1 MISRYGIFCRVVEQ
15 GSFTRAAA
23 VCGYSQSAVSQNVKA
38 LEQETGVTLLRRQ
51 KDGVQ
56 LTQDGAEFYH
66 YIQAVFQAEQ
76 ALERKRQET
85 MGLQNS
91 VIRIGTFTS
100 VSRNLLPPKMKA
112 FKERYPQV
120 RFVLRQGEYT
130 SIPQWIRQ
138 GDIDFGFVNQD
149 AVEGLETRLLYEDH
163 MLAVLPQG
171 HPLEQEDRLTLRQL
185 SREPLILLD
194 EGEHSVLLDAFR
206 QAGLTPN
213 LAYEVYDDYSILSM
227 VRQGLG
233 ISVLYEKVVA
243 GFEQGLSLR
252 PILEAPRRRVALSWL
267 SWETMPYAA
276 RRFAEFL
283 VSGNPSVAVGDS
295 SPYRG
300 AMKRFQ

>member
-15 GSFTRAAA
+15 GSFTRAAEEL
-23 VCGYSQSAVSQNVKA
+23 GYSQSAVSQNVRA
-38 LEQETGVTLLRRQ
+38 LEQETGVTLLSRR

-56 LTQDGAEFYH
+56 LTQDGQEFYP
-66 YIQAVFQAEQ
+66 YIQSIFQAEQ

-91 VIRIGTFTS
+91 LIRIGTFTS
-100 VSRNLLPPKMKA
+100 VSRNLLPPMMKR
-112 FKERYPQV
+112 FKEKYPDV

-138 GDIDFGFVNQD
+138 GEIDFGFVNQD
-149 AVEGLETRLLYEDH
+149 AVEGMETRLLYEDH

-171 HPLEQEDRLTLRQL
+171 HRLEKKSSLTLRDI
-185 SREPLILLD
+185 STEPLILLD
-194 EGEHSVLLDAFR
+194 EGEHSVLLDAFHS
-206 QAGLTPN
+206 AGLTPN

-227 VRQGLG
+227 VHQGLG

-252 PILEAPRRRVALSWL
+252 PIQESPRRRVALSWL
-267 SWETMPYAA
+267 SWDTMPYAA

-283 VSGNPSVAVGDS
+283 MENS
-295 SPYRG
+295 
-300 AMKRFQ
+300 

>member
-15 GSFTRAAA
+15 GSFTHAAEDL
-23 VCGYSQSAVSQNVKA
+23 GYSQSAVSQNVRA
-38 LEQETGVTLLRRQ
+38 LEQETGVTLLSRR

-56 LTQDGAEFYH
+56 LTQDGQEFYP
-66 YIQAVFQAEQ
+66 YIQSIFQAEQ

-91 VIRIGTFTS
+91 LIRIGTFTS
-100 VSRNLLPPKMKA
+100 VSRNLLPPMMKR
-112 FKERYPQV
+112 FKETYPDV
-120 RFVLRQGEYT
+120 RFELRQGEYT

-138 GDIDFGFVNQD
+138 GEIDFGFVNED
-149 AVEGLETRLLYEDH
+149 AVEGMETHLLYEDH

-171 HPLEQEDRLTLRQL
+171 HPLSEKSMLSLADI

-194 EGEHSVLLDAFR
+194 EGEHSVLLEAFR
-206 QAGLTPN
+206 QAKLSPN
-213 LAYEVYDDYSILSM
+213 LAYKVYDDYSILSM

-252 PILEAPRRRVALSWL
+252 TILESPRRRVALSWL
-267 SWETMPYAA
+267 SWDTMPYAA

-283 VSGNPSVAVGDS
+283 MAES
-295 SPYRG
+295 
-300 AMKRFQ
+300 K

>member
-15 GSFTRAAA
+15 GSFTRAAEEL
-23 VCGYSQSAVSQNVKA
+23 GYSQSAVSQNVRA
-38 LEQETGVTLLRRQ
+38 LEQETGVTLLSRR

-56 LTQDGAEFYH
+56 LTQDGQEFYP
-66 YIQAVFQAEQ
+66 YIQSIFQAEQ

-91 VIRIGTFTS
+91 LIRIGTFTS
-100 VSRNLLPPKMKA
+100 VSRNLLPPMMKR
-112 FKERYPQV
+112 FKEKYPDV

-138 GDIDFGFVNQD
+138 GEIDFGFVNQD
-149 AVEGLETRLLYEDH
+149 AVEGMETRLLYEDH

-171 HPLEQEDRLTLRQL
+171 HRLEKKSSLTLQDI
-185 SREPLILLD
+185 STEPLILLD
-194 EGEHSVLLDAFR
+194 EGKHSVLLDAFHS
-206 QAGLTPN
+206 AGLTPN

-252 PILEAPRRRVALSWL
+252 PIQESPRRRVALSWL
-267 SWETMPYAA
+267 SWDTMPYAA

-283 VSGNPSVAVGDS
+283 MEN
-295 SPYRG
+295 R
-300 AMKRFQ
+300 

>member
-1 MISRYGIFCRVVEQ
+1 MISRYGIFCKVVEQ
-15 GSFTRAAA
+15 GSFTRAAEEL
-23 VCGYSQSAVSQNVKA
+23 GYSQSAVSQNVRA
-38 LEQETGVTLLRRQ
+38 LEQETGVTLLSRK

-56 LTQDGAEFYH
+56 LTQDGREFYP
-66 YIQAVFQAEQ
+66 YIQSIFQSEQ

-91 VIRIGTFTS
+91 LIRIGTFTS
-100 VSRNLLPPKMKA
+100 VSRNLLPPMMKR
-112 FKERYPQV
+112 FKEKYPDV

-138 GDIDFGFVNQD
+138 GEIDFGFVNQD
-149 AVEGLETRLLYEDH
+149 AVEGMKTHLLYEDH

-171 HPLEQEDRLTLRQL
+171 HPLSEKSSLSLRDI

-194 EGEHSVLLDAFR
+194 EGEHSVLLDAFHS
-206 QAGLTPN
+206 AGLTPN
-213 LAYEVYDDYSILSM
+213 LAYEVYDDYTILSM

-233 ISVLYEKVVA
+233 ISVLYEKVVM

-252 PILEAPRRRVALSWL
+252 PIQESPRRRVALSWL
-267 SWETMPYAA
+267 SWDTMPYAA

-283 VSGNPSVAVGDS
+283 
-295 SPYRG
+295 
-300 AMKRFQ
+300 MKENK

>member
-1 MISRYGIFCRVVEQ
+1 MISRYGIFFRVVEQ
-15 GSFTRAAA
+15 GSFTRAAEEL
-23 VCGYSQSAVSQNVKA
+23 GYSQSAVSQNVRA
-38 LEQETGVTLLRRQ
+38 LEQETGVTLLSRR

-56 LTQDGAEFYH
+56 LTQDGQEFYP
-66 YIQAVFQAEQ
+66 YIQSIFQAEQ

-91 VIRIGTFTS
+91 LIRIGTFTS
-100 VSRNLLPPKMKA
+100 VSRNLLPPMMKR
-112 FKERYPQV
+112 FKEKYPDV

-138 GDIDFGFVNQD
+138 GEIDFGFVNQD
-149 AVEGLETRLLYEDH
+149 AVEGMETRLLYEDH

-171 HPLEQEDRLTLRQL
+171 HRLEEKPSLTLRDI
-185 SREPLILLD
+185 STEPLILLD
-194 EGEHSVLLDAFR
+194 EGEHSVLLDAFHS
-206 QAGLTPN
+206 AGLTPN

-252 PILEAPRRRVALSWL
+252 PIQESPRRRVALSWL
-267 SWETMPYAA
+267 SWDTMPYAA

-283 VSGNPSVAVGDS
+283 MENS
-295 SPYRG
+295 
-300 AMKRFQ
+300 

>member
-15 GSFTRAAA
+15 GSFTRAAEEL
-23 VCGYSQSAVSQNVKA
+23 GYSQSAVSQNVRA
-38 LEQETGVTLLRRQ
+38 LEQETGVTLLSRR

-56 LTQDGAEFYH
+56 LTQDGQEFYP
-66 YIQAVFQAEQ
+66 YIQSIFQAEQ

-91 VIRIGTFTS
+91 LIRIGTFTS
-100 VSRNLLPPKMKA
+100 VSRNLLPPMMKR
-112 FKERYPQV
+112 FKEKYPDV

-138 GDIDFGFVNQD
+138 GEIDFGFVNQD
-149 AVEGLETRLLYEDH
+149 AVEGMETRLLYEDH

-171 HPLEQEDRLTLRQL
+171 HRLEKKSSLTLRDI
-185 SREPLILLD
+185 STEPLILLD
-194 EGEHSVLLDAFR
+194 EGEHSVLLDAFHS
-206 QAGLTPN
+206 AGLTPN

-227 VRQGLG
+227 VRQCLG

-252 PILEAPRRRVALSWL
+252 PIQESPRRRVALSWV
-267 SWETMPYAA
+267 SWDTMPYAA

-283 VSGNPSVAVGDS
+283 MEN
-295 SPYRG
+295 R
-300 AMKRFQ
+300 

>member
-15 GSFTRAAA
+15 GSFTRAAEEL
-23 VCGYSQSAVSQNVKA
+23 GYSQNAVSQNVRA
-38 LEQETGVTLLRRQ
+38 LEQETGVTLLSRR

-56 LTQDGAEFYH
+56 LTQDGQEFYP
-66 YIQAVFQAEQ
+66 YIQSIFQAEQ

-91 VIRIGTFTS
+91 LIRIGTFTS
-100 VSRNLLPPKMKA
+100 VSRNLLPPMMKR
-112 FKERYPQV
+112 FKEKYPDV

-138 GDIDFGFVNQD
+138 GEIDFGFVNQD
-149 AVEGLETRLLYEDH
+149 AVEGMETRLLYEDH

-171 HPLEQEDRLTLRQL
+171 HRLEKKSSLTLRDI
-185 SREPLILLD
+185 STEPLILLD
-194 EGEHSVLLDAFR
+194 EGKHSVLLDAFHS
-206 QAGLTPN
+206 AGLTPN

-252 PILEAPRRRVALSWL
+252 PIQESPRRRVALSWL
-267 SWETMPYAA
+267 SWDTMPYAA

-283 VSGNPSVAVGDS
+283 MENS
-295 SPYRG
+295 
-300 AMKRFQ
+300 

>member
-15 GSFTRAAA
+15 RSFTRAAEKL
-23 VCGYSQSAVSQNVKA
+23 GYSQSAVSQNVRA
-38 LEQETGVTLLRRQ
+38 LEQETGVTLLSRR

-56 LTQDGAEFYH
+56 LTQDGQEFYP
-66 YIQAVFQAEQ
+66 YIQSIFQAEQ

-91 VIRIGTFTS
+91 LIRIGTFTS
-100 VSRNLLPPKMKA
+100 VSRNLLPPMMKR
-112 FKERYPQV
+112 FKETYPDV

-138 GDIDFGFVNQD
+138 GEIDFGFVNED
-149 AVEGLETRLLYEDH
+149 AVEGMETHLLYEDH
-163 MLAVLPQG
+163 MLVVLPQG
-171 HPLEQEDRLTLRQL
+171 HPLSEKSMLSLEDI

-194 EGEHSVLLDAFR
+194 EGEHSVLLEAFR
-206 QAGLTPN
+206 HAKLSPN
-213 LAYEVYDDYSILSM
+213 LAYKVYDDYSILSM

-252 PILEAPRRRVALSWL
+252 PILESPRRRVALSWL
-267 SWETMPYAA
+267 SWDTMPYAA

-283 VSGNPSVAVGDS
+283 MAES
-295 SPYRG
+295 
-300 AMKRFQ
+300 K

>member
-15 GSFTRAAA
+15 GSFTRAAEEL
-23 VCGYSQSAVSQNVKA
+23 GYSQSAVSQNVRA
-38 LEQETGVTLLRRQ
+38 LEQETRVTLLSRR

-56 LTQDGAEFYH
+56 LTQDGQEFYP
-66 YIQAVFQAEQ
+66 YIQSIFQAEQ

-91 VIRIGTFTS
+91 LIRIGTFTS
-100 VSRNLLPPKMKA
+100 VSRNLLPPMMKR
-112 FKERYPQV
+112 FKEKYPDV

-138 GDIDFGFVNQD
+138 GEIDFGFVNQD
-149 AVEGLETRLLYEDH
+149 AVEGMETRLLYEDH

-171 HPLEQEDRLTLRQL
+171 HRLEKKSSLTLRDI
-185 SREPLILLD
+185 STEPLILLD
-194 EGEHSVLLDAFR
+194 EGEHSVLLDAFHS
-206 QAGLTPN
+206 AGLTPN

-252 PILEAPRRRVALSWL
+252 PIQESPRRRVALSWL
-267 SWETMPYAA
+267 SWDTMPYAA

-283 VSGNPSVAVGDS
+283 MENS
-295 SPYRG
+295 
-300 AMKRFQ
+300 

>member
-15 GSFTRAAA
+15 GSFTRAAELL
-23 VCGYSQSAVSQNVKA
+23 GYSQSAVSQNVRA
-38 LEQETGVTLLRRQ
+38 LEQETGVTLLSRK

-56 LTQDGAEFYH
+56 LTQDGREFYP
-66 YIQAVFQAEQ
+66 YIQGIFQAEQ

-85 MGLQNS
+85 MGLKNS
-91 VIRIGTFTS
+91 LIRIGTFTS
-100 VSRNLLPPKMKA
+100 VSRNLLPPMMKR
-112 FKERYPQV
+112 FKEKYPDV

-138 GDIDFGFVNQD
+138 GEIDFGFVNQD
-149 AVEGLETRLLYEDH
+149 AVDDLETRLLYEDH

-171 HPLEQEDRLTLRQL
+171 HRLEQKPCLTLRDI
-185 SREPLILLD
+185 STEPLILLD
-194 EGEHSVLLDAFR
+194 EGEHSVLLDAFHS
-206 QAGLTPN
+206 AGLTPN

-252 PILEAPRRRVALSWL
+252 PIQESPRRRVALSWL
-267 SWETMPYAA
+267 SWDTMPYAA

-283 VSGNPSVAVGDS
+283 
-295 SPYRG
+295 
-300 AMKRFQ
+300 MKESK

>member
-1 MISRYGIFCRVVEQ
+1 MISRYGIFCKVAEL
-15 GSFTRAAA
+15 GSFTRAAES
-23 VCGYSQSAVSQNVKA
+23 CGYSQSAISQNIKA
-38 LEQETGVTLLRRQ
+38 LEQETGVSLLSRR

-56 LTQDGAEFYH
+56 LTADGRDFFPYL
-66 YIQAVFQAEQ
+66 QAVWQAEQ
-76 ALERKRQET
+76 ALERRRQET
-85 MGLQNS
+85 MGLKNS

-112 FKERYPQV
+112 FKARYPDV

-138 GDIDFGFVNQD
+138 GEIDFGFVNQD
-149 AVEGLETRLLYEDH
+149 AVDSMDTRLLYEDH

-171 HPLEQEDRLTLRQL
+171 HPLEQKPVIPLKEL

-194 EGEHSVLLDAFR
+194 EGDHSVLLDAFR
-206 QAGLTPN
+206 QAGQTPN
-213 LAYEVYDDYSILSM
+213 IAYEVYDDYSILSM

-233 ISVLYEKVVA
+233 ISVLYEKVVS
-243 GFEQGLSLR
+243 GFESGLSLR
-252 PILEAPRRRVALSWL
+252 PILEAPRRRVALAWS

-283 VSGNPSVAVGDS
+283 MEND
-295 SPYRG
+295 
-300 AMKRFQ
+300 

>member
-15 GSFTRAAA
+15 GSFTRAAEEL
-23 VCGYSQSAVSQNVKA
+23 GYSQSAVSQNVRA
-38 LEQETGVTLLRRQ
+38 LEQETGVTLLSRR

-56 LTQDGAEFYH
+56 LTQDGQEFYP
-66 YIQAVFQAEQ
+66 YIQSIFQAEQ

-91 VIRIGTFTS
+91 LIRIGTFTS
-100 VSRNLLPPKMKA
+100 VSRNLLPPMMKR
-112 FKERYPQV
+112 FKEKYPDV

-138 GDIDFGFVNQD
+138 GEIDFGFVNQD
-149 AVEGLETRLLYEDH
+149 AVEGMETRLLYEDH

-171 HPLEQEDRLTLRQL
+171 HRLEGKSSLTLRDI
-185 SREPLILLD
+185 STEPLILLD
-194 EGEHSVLLDAFR
+194 EGEHSVLLDAFHS
-206 QAGLTPN
+206 AGLTPK

-252 PILEAPRRRVALSWL
+252 PIQESPRRRVALSWL
-267 SWETMPYAA
+267 SWDTMPYAA

-283 VSGNPSVAVGDS
+283 MENS
-295 SPYRG
+295 
-300 AMKRFQ
+300 

>member
-56 LTQDGAEFYH
+56 LTQDGAEFYP

-149 AVEGLETRLLYEDH
+149 AVEGLETKLLYEDH

-171 HPLEQEDRLTLRQL
+171 HPLEHEERLSLRQL

-283 VSGNPSVAVGDS
+283 VHDS
-295 SPYRG
+295 QSDG
-300 AMKRFQ
+300 

>member
-15 GSFTRAAA
+15 GSFTRAAELL
-23 VCGYSQSAVSQNVKA
+23 GYSQSAVSQNVRA
-38 LEQETGVTLLRRQ
+38 LEQETGVTLLSRK

-56 LTQDGAEFYH
+56 LTQDGQEFYP
-66 YIQAVFQAEQ
+66 YIQGIFQAEQ

-85 MGLQNS
+85 IGLQNS
-91 VIRIGTFTS
+91 LIRIGTFTS
-100 VSRNLLPPKMKA
+100 VSRNLLPPMMKR
-112 FKERYPQV
+112 FKEKYPDV

-138 GDIDFGFVNQD
+138 GEIDFGFVNQD
-149 AVEGLETRLLYEDH
+149 AVDDLETRLLYEDH

-171 HPLEQEDRLTLRQL
+171 HRLEQKPCLTLRDI
-185 SREPLILLD
+185 STEPLILLD

-206 QAGLTPN
+206 SAGLTPN
-213 LAYEVYDDYSILSM
+213 LANEVYDDYSILSM

-252 PILEAPRRRVALSWL
+252 PIQESPRRRVALSWL
-267 SWETMPYAA
+267 SWDTMPYAA

-283 VSGNPSVAVGDS
+283 
-295 SPYRG
+295 
-300 AMKRFQ
+300 MKESQ

>member
-15 GSFTRAAA
+15 GSFTRAAEEL
-23 VCGYSQSAVSQNVKA
+23 GYSQSAVSQNVRA
-38 LEQETGVTLLRRQ
+38 LEQETGVTLLSRR

-56 LTQDGAEFYH
+56 LTQDGQEFYP
-66 YIQAVFQAEQ
+66 YIQSIFQAEQ

-91 VIRIGTFTS
+91 LIRIGTFTS
-100 VSRNLLPPKMKA
+100 VSRNLLPPMMKR
-112 FKERYPQV
+112 FKEKYPDV

-138 GDIDFGFVNQD
+138 GEIDFGFVNQD
-149 AVEGLETRLLYEDH
+149 AVEGMETRLLYEDH
-163 MLAVLPQG
+163 MLAVS
-171 HPLEQEDRLTLRQL
+171 T
-185 SREPLILLD
+185 EPLILLD
-194 EGEHSVLLDAFR
+194 EGEHSVLLDAFHS
-206 QAGLTPN
+206 AGLTPN

-252 PILEAPRRRVALSWL
+252 SIQESPRRRVALSWL
-267 SWETMPYAA
+267 SWDTMPYAA

-283 VSGNPSVAVGDS
+283 MENS
-295 SPYRG
+295 
-300 AMKRFQ
+300 

>member
-15 GSFTRAAA
+15 GSFTRAAEEL
-23 VCGYSQSAVSQNVKA
+23 GYSQSAVSQNVRA
-38 LEQETGVTLLRRQ
+38 LEQETGVTLLSRR

-56 LTQDGAEFYH
+56 LTQDGQEFYP
-66 YIQAVFQAEQ
+66 YIQSIFQAEQ

-85 MGLQNS
+85 RGLQNS
-91 VIRIGTFTS
+91 RIRICTFTS
-100 VSRNLLPPKMKA
+100 VSRNLLPPMMKR
-112 FKERYPQV
+112 FKEKYPDV

-138 GDIDFGFVNQD
+138 GEIDFGFVNQD
-149 AVEGLETRLLYEDH
+149 AVEGMETRLLYEDH
-163 MLAVLPQG
+163 MLAVLPQSHRLKG
-171 HPLEQEDRLTLRQL
+171 KSSLTLQDI
-185 SREPLILLD
+185 STEPLILLD
-194 EGEHSVLLDAFR
+194 EGEHSVLLDAFHS
-206 QAGLTPN
+206 AGLTPN

-252 PILEAPRRRVALSWL
+252 SIQESPRRRVALSWL
-267 SWETMPYAA
+267 SWDTMPYAA

-283 VSGNPSVAVGDS
+283 MENS
-295 SPYRG
+295 
-300 AMKRFQ
+300 

>member
-1 MISRYGIFCRVVEQ
+1 MISRYGIFCKVAEL
-15 GSFTRAAA
+15 GSFTRAAES
-23 VCGYSQSAVSQNVKA
+23 CGYSQSAISQNIKA
-38 LEQETGVTLLRRQ
+38 LEQETGVSLLSRR

-56 LTQDGAEFYH
+56 LTADGRDFFPYL
-66 YIQAVFQAEQ
+66 QAVWQAEQ
-76 ALERKRQET
+76 ALERRRQET
-85 MGLQNS
+85 MGLKNS

-112 FKERYPQV
+112 FKARYPDV

-138 GDIDFGFVNQD
+138 GEIDFGFVNQD
-149 AVEGLETRLLYEDH
+149 AVDSMDTRLLYEDH

-171 HPLEQEDRLTLRQL
+171 HPLEQKPVIPLKEL

-194 EGEHSVLLDAFR
+194 EGDHSVLLDAFR
-206 QAGLTPN
+206 QAGQTPN
-213 LAYEVYDDYSILSM
+213 IAYEVYDDYSILSM

-233 ISVLYEKVVA
+233 ISVLYEKVVS
-243 GFEQGLSLR
+243 GFELGLSLR
-252 PILEAPRRRVALSWL
+252 PILEAPRRRVALAWS

-283 VSGNPSVAVGDS
+283 MGND
-295 SPYRG
+295 
-300 AMKRFQ
+300 

>member
-1 MISRYGIFCRVVEQ
+1 MISRYGIFCQVVEQ
-15 GSFTRAAA
+15 GSFTRAAEEL
-23 VCGYSQSAVSQNVKA
+23 GYSQSAVSQNVRA
-38 LEQETGVTLLRRQ
+38 LEQETGVTLLSRR

-56 LTQDGAEFYH
+56 LTQDGQEFYP
-66 YIQAVFQAEQ
+66 YIQSIFQAEQ

-91 VIRIGTFTS
+91 LIRIGTFTS
-100 VSRNLLPPKMKA
+100 VSRNLLPPMMKR
-112 FKERYPQV
+112 FKEKYPDV

-138 GDIDFGFVNQD
+138 WEIDFGFVNQD
-149 AVEGLETRLLYEDH
+149 AVEGMETRLLYEDH

-171 HPLEQEDRLTLRQL
+171 HRLEKKSSLTLRDI
-185 SREPLILLD
+185 STEPLILLD
-194 EGEHSVLLDAFR
+194 EGEHSVLLDAFHS
-206 QAGLTPN
+206 AGLTPN

-252 PILEAPRRRVALSWL
+252 PIQESPRRRVALSWL
-267 SWETMPYAA
+267 SWDTMPYAA

-283 VSGNPSVAVGDS
+283 MENS
-295 SPYRG
+295 
-300 AMKRFQ
+300 

>member
-15 GSFTRAAA
+15 GSFTRAAEEL
-23 VCGYSQSAVSQNVKA
+23 GYSQSAVSQNVRA
-38 LEQETGVTLLRRQ
+38 LEQETGVTLLSRR

-56 LTQDGAEFYH
+56 LTQDGQEFYP
-66 YIQAVFQAEQ
+66 YIQSIFQAEQ

-91 VIRIGTFTS
+91 LIRIGTFTS
-100 VSRNLLPPKMKA
+100 VSRNLLPPMMKR
-112 FKERYPQV
+112 FKEKYPDV

-138 GDIDFGFVNQD
+138 GEIDFGFVNQD
-149 AVEGLETRLLYEDH
+149 AVEGMETRLLYEDH

-171 HPLEQEDRLTLRQL
+171 HRLEKKSSLTLRDI
-185 SREPLILLD
+185 STEPLILLD
-194 EGEHSVLLDAFR
+194 EGEHSVLLDAFHS
-206 QAGLTPN
+206 AGVTPN

-252 PILEAPRRRVALSWL
+252 PIQESPRRRVALSWL
-267 SWETMPYAA
+267 SWDTMPYAA

-283 VSGNPSVAVGDS
+283 MEN
-295 SPYRG
+295 R
-300 AMKRFQ
+300 

>member
-15 GSFTRAAA
+15 GSFTRAAEEL
-23 VCGYSQSAVSQNVKA
+23 GYSQSAVSQNVRA
-38 LEQETGVTLLRRQ
+38 LEQETGVTLLSRR

-56 LTQDGAEFYH
+56 LTQDGQEFYP
-66 YIQAVFQAEQ
+66 YIQSIFQAEQ

-91 VIRIGTFTS
+91 LIRIGTFTS
-100 VSRNLLPPKMKA
+100 VSRNLLPPMMKR
-112 FKERYPQV
+112 FKEKYPDV

-138 GDIDFGFVNQD
+138 GEIDFGFVNQD
-149 AVEGLETRLLYEDH
+149 AVEGMETRLLYEDH

-171 HPLEQEDRLTLRQL
+171 HRLEKKSSLTLRDI
-185 SREPLILLD
+185 STEPLILLD
-194 EGEHSVLLDAFR
+194 EGEHSVLLDAFHS
-206 QAGLTPN
+206 AGLTPN

-252 PILEAPRRRVALSWL
+252 PIQESPRRRVALSWL
-267 SWETMPYAA
+267 SWGTMPYAA

-283 VSGNPSVAVGDS
+283 MENS
-295 SPYRG
+295 
-300 AMKRFQ
+300 

>member
-15 GSFTRAAA
+15 GSFTRAAEEL
-23 VCGYSQSAVSQNVKA
+23 GYSQSAVSQNVRA
-38 LEQETGVTLLRRQ
+38 LEQETGVTLLSRR

-56 LTQDGAEFYH
+56 LTQDGQEFYP
-66 YIQAVFQAEQ
+66 YIQSIFQAEQ

-91 VIRIGTFTS
+91 LIRIGTFTS
-100 VSRNLLPPKMKA
+100 VSRNLLPPMMKR
-112 FKERYPQV
+112 FKEKYPDV

-130 SIPQWIRQ
+130 SIPQWIRR
-138 GDIDFGFVNQD
+138 GEIDFGFVNQD
-149 AVEGLETRLLYEDH
+149 AVEGMETRLLYEDH

-171 HPLEQEDRLTLRQL
+171 HRLEEKSSLTLQDI
-185 SREPLILLD
+185 STEPLILLD
-194 EGEHSVLLDAFR
+194 EGEHSVLLDAFHS
-206 QAGLTPN
+206 AGLTPN

-252 PILEAPRRRVALSWL
+252 PIQESPRRRVALSWL
-267 SWETMPYAA
+267 SWDTMPYAA

-283 VSGNPSVAVGDS
+283 MENS
-295 SPYRG
+295 
-300 AMKRFQ
+300 

>member
-1 MISRYGIFCRVVEQ
+1 MISRYGIFCKVAEL
-15 GSFTRAAA
+15 GSFTRAAES
-23 VCGYSQSAVSQNVKA
+23 CGYSQSAISQNIKA
-38 LEQETGVTLLRRQ
+38 LEQETGVSLLSRR

-56 LTQDGAEFYH
+56 LTADGRDFFPYL
-66 YIQAVFQAEQ
+66 QAVWQAEQ
-76 ALERKRQET
+76 ALERRRQET
-85 MGLQNS
+85 MGLKNS

-112 FKERYPQV
+112 FKARYPDV

-138 GDIDFGFVNQD
+138 GEIDFGFVNQD
-149 AVEGLETRLLYEDH
+149 AVDSMDTRLLYEDH

-171 HPLEQEDRLTLRQL
+171 HPLEQKPVIPLKEL

-194 EGEHSVLLDAFR
+194 EGDHSVLLDAFR
-206 QAGLTPN
+206 QAGQTPN
-213 LAYEVYDDYSILSM
+213 IAYEVYDDYSILSM

-233 ISVLYEKVVA
+233 ISVLYEKVVS
-243 GFEQGLSLR
+243 GFESGLSLR
-252 PILEAPRRRVALSWL
+252 PILEAPRRRVALAWS

-283 VSGNPSVAVGDS
+283 MGND
-295 SPYRG
+295 
-300 AMKRFQ
+300 

>member
-1 MISRYGIFCRVVEQ
+1 MISRYGIFCKVAEL
-15 GSFTRAAA
+15 GSFTRAAES
-23 VCGYSQSAVSQNVKA
+23 CGYSQSAVSQNIKA
-38 LEQETGVTLLRRQ
+38 LEQETGVSLLSRR

-56 LTQDGAEFYH
+56 LTADGRDFFPYL
-66 YIQAVFQAEQ
+66 QAVWQAEQ
-76 ALERKRQET
+76 ALERRRQET
-85 MGLQNS
+85 MGLKNS

-112 FKERYPQV
+112 FKARYPDV

-138 GDIDFGFVNQD
+138 GEIDFGFVNQD
-149 AVEGLETRLLYEDH
+149 AVDSMDTRLLYEDH

-171 HPLEQEDRLTLRQL
+171 HPLEQKPVIPLKEL

-194 EGEHSVLLDAFR
+194 EGDHSVLLDAFR
-206 QAGLTPN
+206 QAGQTPN
-213 LAYEVYDDYSILSM
+213 IAYEVYDDYSILSM

-233 ISVLYEKVVA
+233 ISVLYEKVVS
-243 GFEQGLSLR
+243 GFESGLSLR
-252 PILEAPRRRVALSWL
+252 PILEAPRRRVALAWS

-283 VSGNPSVAVGDS
+283 MGND
-295 SPYRG
+295 
-300 AMKRFQ
+300 

>member
-56 LTQDGAEFYH
+56 LTQDGAEFCP

-149 AVEGLETRLLYEDH
+149 AVEGLETKLLYEDH

-171 HPLEQEDRLTLRQL
+171 HPLEQEARLTLRQL

-283 VSGNPSVAVGDS
+283 VSG
-295 SPYRG
+295 
-300 AMKRFQ
+300 

>member
-1 MISRYGIFCRVVEQ
+1 MISRYGIFCKVAEL
-15 GSFTRAAA
+15 GSFTRAAES
-23 VCGYSQSAVSQNVKA
+23 CGYSQSAISQNIKA
-38 LEQETGVTLLRRQ
+38 LEQETGVSLLSRR

-56 LTQDGAEFYH
+56 LTTDGRDFFPYL
-66 YIQAVFQAEQ
+66 QAVWQAEQ
-76 ALERKRQET
+76 ALERRRQET
-85 MGLQNS
+85 MGLKNS

-112 FKERYPQV
+112 FKARYPDV

-138 GDIDFGFVNQD
+138 GEIDFGFVNQD
-149 AVEGLETRLLYEDH
+149 AVDSMDTRLLYEDH

-171 HPLEQEDRLTLRQL
+171 HPLEQKPVIPLKEL

-194 EGEHSVLLDAFR
+194 EGDHSVLLDAFR
-206 QAGLTPN
+206 QAGQTPN
-213 LAYEVYDDYSILSM
+213 IAYEVYDDYSILSM

-233 ISVLYEKVVA
+233 ISVLYEKVVS
-243 GFEQGLSLR
+243 GFESGLSLR
-252 PILEAPRRRVALSWL
+252 PILEAPRRRVALAWS

-283 VSGNPSVAVGDS
+283 MEND
-295 SPYRG
+295 
-300 AMKRFQ
+300 

>member
-15 GSFTRAAA
+15 GSFTRAAEEL
-23 VCGYSQSAVSQNVKA
+23 GYSQSAVSQNVRA
-38 LEQETGVTLLRRQ
+38 LEQETGVTLLSRR

-56 LTQDGAEFYH
+56 LTQDGQEFYP
-66 YIQAVFQAEQ
+66 YIQSIFQAEQ

-91 VIRIGTFTS
+91 LIRIGTFTS
-100 VSRNLLPPKMKA
+100 VSRNLLPPMMMS
-112 FKERYPQV
+112 FKEKYPDV

-138 GDIDFGFVNQD
+138 GEIDFGFVNQD
-149 AVEGLETRLLYEDH
+149 AVEGMETRLLYEDR

-171 HPLEQEDRLTLRQL
+171 HRLEGQSSLTLQDI
-185 SREPLILLD
+185 STEPLILLD
-194 EGEHSVLLDAFR
+194 EGEHSVLLDAFHS
-206 QAGLTPN
+206 AGLTPS

-252 PILEAPRRRVALSWL
+252 PIQESPRRRVALSWV
-267 SWETMPYAA
+267 SWDTMPYAA

-283 VSGNPSVAVGDS
+283 MENS
-295 SPYRG
+295 
-300 AMKRFQ
+300 